1 MTVAMQPTP
10 HQSLRDSFSSRR
22 SLGDTP
28 IDHTTLNETNERRVS
43 ETFSEIVTSN
53 PADACPYRLVE
64 KYMGGSKPP
73 PYAQDLNNRFIGRF
87 VNRPYEVD
95 RKYVLLVGCCL
106 VLKYYMQLLFYRISI
121 FSFLRKYVNAPRDTM
136 LSNAFPMPNNKAIP
150 VSEGDQIPAEYRT
163 NAIP

>member
-28 IDHTTLNETNERRVS
+28 IDHITLNETNERRVS

-53 PADACPYRLVE
+53 PADACLYRLVE

-73 PYAQDLNNRFIGRF
+73 PYA
-87 VNRPYEVD
+87 
-95 RKYVLLVGCCL
+95 
-106 VLKYYMQLLFYRISI
+106 
-121 FSFLRKYVNAPRDTM
+121 
-136 LSNAFPMPNNKAIP
+136 
-150 VSEGDQIPAEYRT
+150 
-163 NAIP
+163 